1 MIITTTNG
9 IEGKRVV
16 EYKGIVCGEVISGV
30 DFIKDLQRALRIFSA
45 AVQNHMK
52 AN

>member
-30 DFIKDLQRALRIFSA
+30 DFIKDLQRPYEFFRRPFKII
-45 AVQNHMK
+45 
-52 AN
+52 

>member
-16 EYKGIVCGEVISGV
+16 EYKGIVCGEVIPVWTS
-30 DFIKDLQRALRIFSA
+30 
-45 AVQNHMK
+45 
-52 AN
+52 